1 MKETNSTTD
10 PRVICIMGPTAAGKT
25 ALAIALA
32 QQHPFD
38 IISVDS
44 AMVYRGMDIGSA
56 KPTPAELAIAPHR
69 LIDIRDPSEPYSA
82 AGFRQDAIK
91 EIDDILANQRTPL
104 LVGGTMLYFRALQ
117 QGLSPLP
124 PADPA
129 IRQQLLQE
137 AQEKGWQALHDELAR
152 VDPTSSKKIHPN
164 DPQRLQRAL
173 EIYRATGK
181 TRTQW
186 YEEHTQKPL
195 PYRFINV
202 ALIPNDR
209 DLLRENIKKRVDHML
224 KNGLID
230 EVNALFQRPDLT
242 PTLPALRALGYRQTW
257 QHLSGEYD
265 LATLKEKITTATRQF
280 AKRQLTWLRHW
291 PDIVE
296 MPAESVDVNQ
306 VLGFLR

>member
-1 MKETNSTTD
+1 
-10 PRVICIMGPTAAGKT
+10 MGPTAAGKT